1 MTIGVSGPQFD
12 GEGNRK
18 PMIKISFKSDVWSL
32 GCILYNLVYGKM
44 PFGDIKI
51 PIMKLQV
58 DIYRKKTLFQIRLT
72 STS

>member
-1 MTIGVSGPQFD
+1 MTIRLSGPQFD
-12 GEGNRK
+12 GAGNRK

-58 DIYRKKTLFQIRLT
+58 HRNRKLCFRNVSLEQL
-72 STS
+72 